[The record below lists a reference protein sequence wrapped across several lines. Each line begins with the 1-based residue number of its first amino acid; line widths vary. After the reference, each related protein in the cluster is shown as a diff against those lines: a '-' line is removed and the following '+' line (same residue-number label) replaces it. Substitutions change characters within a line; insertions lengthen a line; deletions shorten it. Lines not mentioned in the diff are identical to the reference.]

1 MIYYR
6 VGKTVFTIGYAGIKL
21 PQFIDALKEQGIT
34 LLVDVRSVPK
44 SQYFP
49 DFNDARLKEQLSKHG
64 IKYKNWKEE
73 FGARQTNR
81 DWFTCDVLDFEKFA
95 KSEPFK
101 KGIEGIKQGDEVIC
115 LMCAE
120 IDPIGCHRGILC
132 GKELRT
138 AGFDVAHIIA
148 KRNGEVTVENHSD
161 LENRLLTM
169 YCKQPSLLSDEL
181 QFAYRKQNQKIGYNP
196 NKK

>member
-1 MIYYR
+1 M
-6 VGKTVFTIGYAGIKL
+6 GKTVFTIVYAGAKL
-21 PQFIDALKEQGIT
+21 PQFIAALKEQSVT

-64 IKYKNWKEE
+64 IKYENWKEE
-73 FGARQTNR
+73 FGARQTNKE
-81 DWFTCDVLDFEKFA
+81 WFSGEVLDFEKFA
-95 KSEPFK
+95 ASAQFK
-101 KGIEGIKQGDEVIC
+101 RGIERVKQSDEMIC

-132 GKELRT
+132 SKELCSI
-138 AGFDVAHIIA
+138 GIEVKHIIA
-148 KRNGEVTVENHSD
+148 KRNGEITIEYHSD
-161 LENRLLTM
+161 LESRLTTM
-169 YCKQPSLLSDEL
+169 YCKQPSLLDDGL
-181 QFAYRKQNQKIGYNP
+181 QFVYRKQNQKIGYNP